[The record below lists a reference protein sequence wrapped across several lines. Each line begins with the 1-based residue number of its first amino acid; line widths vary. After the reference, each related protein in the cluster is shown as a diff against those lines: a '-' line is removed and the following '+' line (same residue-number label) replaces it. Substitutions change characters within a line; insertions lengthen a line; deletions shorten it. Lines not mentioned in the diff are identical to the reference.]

1 MKSKRFLR
9 CILFAALMIGLVPA
23 AMMAAEGDA
32 TGSIKIDGTEVTAP
46 TTIAEDATIT
56 VTGNA
61 VLNGTGGDAITINAN
76 VTMNFDQGA
85 TLTVTGYDNAFVIE
99 NGTLSGGGWHI
110 IDGDGLD
117 LFRLKNS
124 SELNITSDVDLDGY
138 GSDITTSRA
147 IVLPGSSSGQAVT
160 LGEGCTLAANNFY
173 RAIET
178 GGASSYTISG
188 ANSGLEENADP
199 DTVSTFDFSDN
210 DCGMF
215 ISYFDTNVNFANC
228 KLEVSDCLTSGIFM
242 RQDNAS
248 LNGLYI
254 DNVYINCVNDPGL
267 DQNDIAIRFHTV
279 DFSITDSVI
288 NIENAWNTG
297 LWICDGWEKDNTKEI
312 KDTTINVKH
321 VEPKEDLVSSLF
333 GSVNKRKAITLVPFG
348 EFVIDGCTINIDG
361 ASATSS
367 SDNEMEGGINV
378 ASDIAIARNSS
389 FDVSKWT
396 ATPRVY
402 SGKVTLK
409 NTDVTT
415 SGVTGADIGA
425 QVGQWV
431 EIGEN
436 VVIDNGKSD
445 DHYTAIRD
453 TAERGFPVNF
463 IGQVQYIQY
472 VTTGMSDYDKSPD
485 RLIVTGG
492 SYWSTDADK
501 VTFADKYDIEKA
513 YSIPVNQYGDDL
525 TLFSIT
531 DTAYNEYAT
540 ADGLEFQSNAGDLYD
555 YLADE
560 TTGDGYHY
568 VWAPLA
574 TVTFEGTD
582 ISYNVPQGAPL
593 GLVASEL
600 PEGSWSVNGESFT
613 LDSKVIGNM
622 TATAQ

>member
-1 MKSKRFLR
+1 MYRKRFLR

-23 AMMAAEGDA
+23 AMMAAEGDIVMNGTV
-32 TGSIKIDGTEVTAP
+32 TGGTVEVNYETN
-46 TTIAEDATIT
+46 TIT
-56 VTGNA
+56 VTGEA
-61 VLNGTGGDAITINAN
+61 VMNGSGDAFTINDN
-76 VTMNFDQGA
+76 VTMNFAEGA
-85 TLTVTGYDNAFVIE
+85 SLTLNGYTNGFVVENATVSSANMDIVAQSQMDV
-99 NGTLSGGGWHI
+99 
-110 IDGDGLD
+110 
-117 LFRLKNS
+117 FRLKNS
-124 SELNITSDVDLDGY
+124 GKLDLTGDNTIY
-138 GSDITTSRA
+138 GSGKTGTTNRA
-147 IVLPGSSSGQAVT
+147 IVLPGSTSGQAVT
-160 LGEGCTLAANNFY
+160 LAADSTLAANNFY
-173 RAIET
+173 RAVET
-178 GGASSYTISG
+178 GGASGYTISG
-188 ANSGLEENADP
+188 INR
-199 DTVSTFDFSDN
+199 DTSVFDFSDN
-210 DCGMF
+210 ECGMF
-215 ISYFDTNVNFANC
+215 ISYFDNTVSFTNC
-228 KLEVSDCLTSGIFM
+228 KLEVSDCDTSGIFM

-248 LNGLYI
+248 LNGLTI
-254 DNVYINCVNDPGL
+254 NNVYINCVNDPDKFGSTG
-267 DQNDIAIRFHTV
+267 QKDIAIRFHTV

-321 VEPKEDLVSSLF
+321 VENKTDLVESLF
-333 GSVNKRKAITLVPFG
+333 GGVNRRKAITLVPFG
-348 EFVIDGCTINIDG
+348 EWTIDGCTINIDG
-361 ASATSS
+361 S
-367 SDNEMEGGINV
+367 SDYYANKSGADNTMEGGINV
-378 ASDIAIARNSS
+378 ASDIALVRNSS
-389 FDVSKWT
+389 FDFSTWT

-402 SGKVTLK
+402 GGKVTLK

-415 SGVTGADIGA
+415 SGVVGSDIGA

-436 VVIDNGKSD
+436 VVIDNGKNEG
-445 DHYTAIRD
+445 HYTAVYNDIE
-453 TAERGFPVNF
+453 TGYPVNF
-463 IGQVQYIQY
+463 FGQLRYVPY
-472 VTTGMSDYDKSPD
+472 VTTGMSEYDQSSD

-492 SYWSTDADK
+492 SYWSTRVDQVEYNGQPID
-501 VTFADKYDIEKA
+501 VEF
-513 YSIPVNQYGDDL
+513 SIPVNQYGDDL

-531 DTAYNEYAT
+531 ETAYNEYAT

-582 ISYNVPQGAPL
+582 IFYNVPQGAPL

-613 LDSKVIGNM
+613 VDSKVIGNM